1 MYWKNWPLRNGSEK
15 YELKKSNKII
25 GETTANNITNEKM
38 NLKLPGMKGAS
49 GFTQFKRREQFLSG
63 LAVFLLLSVPTP
75 ALASI
80 ENMMGNLQTAILN
93 VLAPMVCVGGI
104 IFSGF
109 KLAMGDESAK
119 RMLFWSCVGTVV
131 AFTAPSILSFLQNR
145 VAS

>member
-1 MYWKNWPLRNGSEK
+1 
-15 YELKKSNKII
+15 LKKLNKIT
-25 GETTANNITNEKM
+25 GETTANNISNENTNL
-38 NLKLPGMKGAS
+38 NVPIMKGA
-49 GFTQFKRREQFLSG
+49 TRFKRRGQLLSG
-63 LAVFLLLSVPTP
+63 LAVFVLLSVPTP